1 MWSLLDTIGAGVIG
15 ASIIFM
21 VMSLNL
27 QMNNVSVQITE
38 HNMIQ
43 SSYTASMDILDY
55 DLHKMG
61 YRAKGEVI
69 LKADSA
75 QLKYCVDLGNNGIVD
90 TVYYSAGITE
100 DDSIGNDIYLSRSV
114 NDDDPD
120 NIGIVSDFYLSY
132 FDSLG
137 NKINYTDL
145 AASKYRARIRT
156 IEVLMELTVEEEDT
170 TGYKDV
176 NWRIRVQ
183 PKNLLSRI

>member
-21 VMSLNL
+21 VLSLNM
-27 QMNNVSVQITE
+27 QMNTVSIQISE

-43 SSYTASMDILDY
+43 SSYTTTMDILSY

-61 YRAKGEVI
+61 YRANGEIVMV
-69 LKADSA
+69 ADSA
-75 QLKYCVDLGNNGIVD
+75 KLKYCVDLGDNGFVD
-90 TVYYSAGITE
+90 TVLYTASTTE
-100 DDSIGNDIYLSRSV
+100 EDSIGNAIYLRRVV
-114 NDDDPD
+114 NNGEEK
-120 NIGIVSDFYLSY
+120 NIGIVSEFNLSY

-137 NKINYTDL
+137 NTINYLDL
-145 AASKYRARIRT
+145 AMASNRARIRT

-176 NWRIRVQ
+176 NWRVRVQ
-183 PKNLLSRI
+183 PKNLLTRM